1 MSKAYFI
8 KLLKPIR
15 EEGVSY
21 FGRPR
26 DVYNKID
33 RSSIACYVSRRG
45 AENTILRLRTYKEK
59 FGVYPS
65 FDMLHNI
72 DIDERDQEKL
82 YRDRIL
88 LDHLHIEAMEYACA
102 LSGISLLVCG
112 DDDGLLYS
120 EHPFIEMGCDTYRD
134 VLHNIISS

>member
-1 MSKAYFI
+1 MTKAYFI

-21 FGRPR
+21 FGRPMT
-26 DVYNKID
+26 NKIE

-45 AENTILRLRTYKEK
+45 AENTILRLRAYKETH
-59 FGVYPS
+59 GDYPS
-65 FDMLHNI
+65 FDTLHKI
-72 DIDERDQEKL
+72 DIDVRDKEKL

-102 LSGISLLVCG
+102 LSGISLLMCN

-120 EHPFIEMGCDTYRD
+120 EHPFVEMGCDTYRD
-134 VLHNIISS
+134 VLRNIISS